1 MKFVAALT
9 FVTLVVCSATEISPA
24 FDAARDTRFL
34 VFTRFNPTV
43 AQVVSLDD
51 MSTVRSSNWDA
62 ARPTRVIIHGQLA
75 DAESELNILL
85 TAAFLASSD
94 VNVVVVDWG
103 LGANTIN
110 YVSARN
116 QVGNVGGVIAR
127 FLDNLNEAGLMDFP
141 RLTIACHS
149 LGGHVGGFVGKRV
162 TRGRVNT
169 IIGMNP
175 AGPLFDVNNPSQR
188 LDSTDA
194 EYVEIIHTE
203 ITTTGIGAPIAHA
216 NFYINGGSNQPGCT
230 RELSNFMVN
239 SS

>member
-1 MKFVAALT
+1 MKFATALT
-9 FVTLVVCSATEISPA
+9 FVTLIACSTA

-34 VFTRFNPTV
+34 LFTRFNPTIG
-43 AQVVSLDD
+43 QLVSLDD
-51 MSTVRSSNWDA
+51 MSTVRGSNWDA
-62 ARPTRVIIHGQLA
+62 ARPTRVIIHGQFG
-75 DAESELNILL
+75 DAEAELNTLL

-103 LGANTIN
+103 VGANTVN

-116 QVGNVGGVIAR
+116 QVGNVGGVVAR
-127 FLDNLNEAGLMDFP
+127 FLDNLHEAGLMDFS

-162 TRGRVNT
+162 TRGRINT
-169 IIGMNP
+169 IIGLNP
-175 AGPLFDVNNPSQR
+175 AGPLFDVNNPAQR
-188 LDSTDA
+188 LDASDA

-216 NFYINGGSNQPGCT
+216 NFYINGCT
-230 RELSNFMVN
+230 RKLKV
-239 SS
+239 